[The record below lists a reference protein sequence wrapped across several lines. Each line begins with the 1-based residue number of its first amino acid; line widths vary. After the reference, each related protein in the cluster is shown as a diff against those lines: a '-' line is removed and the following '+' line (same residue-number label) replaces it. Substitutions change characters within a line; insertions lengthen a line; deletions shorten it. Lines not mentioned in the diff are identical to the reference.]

1 MKKLVSMIIVMSMLF
16 SLMPMAFVEAA
27 TEAESTVI
35 GVSSWTE
42 FYQAFEQTYRDA
54 SAESYV
60 IKLEKD
66 LEMDLATA
74 TGLESCL
81 DVSCYGFVTFDFN
94 GHTLSCTDIDPKSNS
109 NQVWPV
115 EQRKDFITIT
125 LIPIDEEIGSELLIT
140 DSVGDGGITM
150 ETYRDTDS
158 QISALYVTE
167 ATIDRRKVPYSLYV
181 NPVCKLTVDG
191 GNYELST
198 RIVQVGM
205 GTDDK
210 FCNYRGTVIA
220 DRVGTV
226 EINGGAFW
234 AYDLGFDYGMPGDE
248 WGTYGVSDREITA
261 FGTCCYNGTYTVG
274 TSPMNLVIN
283 GGLFHSSGYSI
294 HHFFSVMSE
303 SYTSGNVIEK
313 LTFPTIN
320 GGVFEGAIGYIGRSG
335 VDCYFGNPIEE
346 LEERTLDTI
355 IDEDSFVY
363 IAIDDGYH
371 NYILKPDNVTFGEAN
386 CHEFR
391 MMVIGEKLINL
402 ETTPATDG
410 KTTSLTRS
418 YDQIDK
424 FTVTYTIP
432 DYLGTRIYINPFIYI
447 GDDLYAGYG
456 QDELEVGY
464 GNYPNQTISVEAGI
478 EVISIDDTRWG
489 MTFYNT
495 YEITVTEMRPATIV
509 TRPVICR
516 VEPGEWAEMTVKANY
531 AASYQW
537 YMIDDT
543 FGKIPFGDNIF
554 TSLLDGIEGYHSDT
568 LRIMM
573 KEPCKISLYCVIT
586 GTDGIEITTP
596 TKSMYFGATPRVRVF
611 DGGEYEEGGDATFT
625 IWADYADELSW
636 VVEDRGSGIASFY
649 TLKEFA
655 EEKGFTYTET
665 HQKMPSGIYKAT
677 VTFHNVTRTSVNR
690 ISVGYEMSNS
700 IGTTQFNP
708 ENVLPFTLKEIR
720 PEITQELEAVSC
732 MDGETLTYCFKALNM
747 PDAEWRFEKL
757 DEDGIAFA
765 YDIDEMKEFF
775 PESTFSSSFET
786 DEATGESTATLVIEN
801 ARYEMLDYTLYAYAS
816 SSGGIYLTG
825 YAQLEVI
832 PVTSYE
838 IADCR
843 DSYSVITVCCPEA
856 GDYTLYVAG
865 YDSLGRMEEIYKK
878 PFHFSRG
885 KAEYRML
892 REFGNHQF
900 IKVMLWDETQTP
912 MCIAY
917 Q

>member
-1 MKKLVSMIIVMSMLF
+1 MSG
-16 SLMPMAFVEAA
+16 AA
-27 TEAESTVI
+27 
-35 GVSSWTE
+35 
-42 FYQAFEQTYRDA
+42 
-54 SAESYV
+54 
-60 IKLEKD
+60 
-66 LEMDLATA
+66 
-74 TGLESCL
+74 
-81 DVSCYGFVTFDFN
+81 
-94 GHTLSCTDIDPKSNS
+94 P
-109 NQVWPV
+109 
-115 EQRKDFITIT
+115 
-125 LIPIDEEIGSELLIT
+125 
-140 DSVGDGGITM
+140 
-150 ETYRDTDS
+150 
-158 QISALYVTE
+158 
-167 ATIDRRKVPYSLYV
+167 
-181 NPVCKLTVDG
+181 
-191 GNYELST
+191 
-198 RIVQVGM
+198 RI
-205 GTDDK
+205 
-210 FCNYRGTVIA
+210 
-220 DRVGTV
+220 
-226 EINGGAFW
+226 
-234 AYDLGFDYGMPGDE
+234 
-248 WGTYGVSDREITA
+248 
-261 FGTCCYNGTYTVG
+261 
-274 TSPMNLVIN
+274 
-283 GGLFHSSGYSI
+283 
-294 HHFFSVMSE
+294 
-303 SYTSGNVIEK
+303 
-313 LTFPTIN
+313 
-320 GGVFEGAIGYIGRSG
+320 
-335 VDCYFGNPIEE
+335 
-346 LEERTLDTI
+346 
-355 IDEDSFVY
+355 
-363 IAIDDGYH
+363 
-371 NYILKPDNVTFGEAN
+371 
-386 CHEFR
+386 
-391 MMVIGEKLINL
+391 
-402 ETTPATDG
+402 
-410 KTTSLTRS
+410 
-418 YDQIDK
+418 
-424 FTVTYTIP
+424 
-432 DYLGTRIYINPFIYI
+432 
-447 GDDLYAGYG
+447 
-456 QDELEVGY
+456 
-464 GNYPNQTISVEAGI
+464 
-478 EVISIDDTRWG
+478 
-489 MTFYNT
+489 
-495 YEITVTEMRPATIV
+495 
-509 TRPVICR
+509 
-516 VEPGEWAEMTVKANY
+516 
-531 AASYQW
+531 
-537 YMIDDT
+537 
-543 FGKIPFGDNIF
+543 
-554 TSLLDGIEGYHSDT
+554 
-568 LRIMM
+568 
-573 KEPCKISLYCVIT
+573 
-586 GTDGIEITTP
+586 
-596 TKSMYFGATPRVRVF
+596 RVF

-625 IWADYADELSW
+625 IWADYADKLTW
-636 VVEDRGSGIASFY
+636 MVEDRGSGSTSFY